1 MPDISIIAVPS
12 YQPLQPYF
20 YQVDNLPINA
30 LVQRDE
36 IINSAV
42 DTNTSIL
49 ESAIGTAGTLAARL
63 DQSLEPNGNLKTTKI
78 NEALH
83 NIGSHADGSYDGL
96 DYVRMLLS
104 EREKLALISDEATNV
119 TIQVDQISQV
129 AFFNSGSV
137 VFKNSTTI
145 SFNVIEPNII
155 TAEVAVGLQN
165 AHRHFYGVEPQSAN
179 LTPDY
184 LNYITGLNVPYE
196 IGSLRVYING
206 VRIYSDGSLIYVP
219 TPLATSSYKLNGY
232 TENES
237 RTGFVLDNAITAND
251 IIRIDFDLPLD

>member
-137 VFKNSTTI
+137 VFKN
-145 SFNVIEPNII
+145 
-155 TAEVAVGLQN
+155 
-165 AHRHFYGVEPQSAN
+165 
-179 LTPDY
+179 
-184 LNYITGLNVPYE
+184 YITGLNVPYE

-232 TENES
+232 TENDS

>member
-12 YQPLQPYF
+12 YQPLQPYY
-20 YQVDNLPINA
+20 YQVDNLPIDA

-42 DTNTSIL
+42 DTNTSVL

-63 DQSLEPNGNLKTTKI
+63 DQSLEQNGNLKTSKVD
-78 NEALH
+78 EALH
-83 NIGSHADGSYDGL
+83 NIGYHTDGSYNGT
-96 DYVRMLLS
+96 DYVRMLLT

-119 TIQVDQISQV
+119 TIHVDQISQI
-129 AFFNSGSV
+129 AFFNSGPV

-184 LNYITGLNVPYE
+184 INYITGLNVPYE
-196 IGSLRVYING
+196 IGTLRVYING
-206 VRIYSDGSLIYVP
+206 VRIYNDGSLIYVP

-232 TENES
+232 MENDE
-237 RTGFVLDNAITAND
+237 RTGFTLDNAITAND